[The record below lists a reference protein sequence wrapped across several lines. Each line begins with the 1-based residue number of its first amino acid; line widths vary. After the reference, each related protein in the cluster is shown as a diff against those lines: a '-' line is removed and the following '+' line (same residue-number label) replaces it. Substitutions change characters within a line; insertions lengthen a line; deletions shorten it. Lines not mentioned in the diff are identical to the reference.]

1 MCINGFEAL
10 TPRRA
15 RWKNVSEK
23 IETVRIYQRRSRPR
37 ALFFREYRPYAFYQ
51 RRSTVRLFS
60 EKIDCALSSENIDH
74 TRLSENIDR
83 TFLSQRIP
91 TVRFFSE
98 KIDRALLSENI
109 DRALFFREYRPYAFI
124 RENRPCAADTRST
137 FAHSHPLH
145 RTGGSASYRNTD
157 LLRSNTHPG
166 MKETQPFSLLKG
178 GGWRLLLCRQQ
189 LAGGGA
195 VDPRRRSSRE
205 LPHVPMPAR

>member
-91 TVRFFSE
+91 TVCFFSE
-98 KIDRALLSENI
+98 KIDRAHLSKKI
-109 DRALFFREYRPYAFI
+109 DRALFFREYRP
-124 RENRPCAADTRST
+124 AD
-137 FAHSHPLH
+137 A
-145 RTGGSASYRNTD
+145 GSQD
-157 LLRSNTHPG
+157 FG
-166 MKETQPFSLLKG
+166 DE
-178 GGWRLLLCRQQ
+178 
-189 LAGGGA
+189 LADILGR
-195 VDPRRRSSRE
+195 DS
-205 LPHVPMPAR
+205 

>member
-1 MCINGFEAL
+1 MGLKRLHLAAL
-10 TPRRA
+10 VGKT
-15 RWKNVSEK
+15 
-23 IETVRIYQRRSRPR
+23 YQRRSRPCAFIKEDRDPVRFFQRISTVRLLSEKIDR
-37 ALFFREYRPYAFYQ
+37 APFFREDRLRAFIGEYRPYAFIREY
-51 RRSTVRLFS
+51 RPYVFIT
-60 EKIDCALSSENIDH
+60 EN
-74 TRLSENIDR
+74 T
-83 TFLSQRIP
+83 P

-166 MKETQPFSLLKG
+166 IKETQPFSLLKG
-178 GGWRLLLCRQQ
+178 GGWRLLLRRQQ

-205 LPHVPMPAR
+205 PPHV